1 MIEYTDLAT
10 NADGTRRG
18 LKKKH
23 VQMIAIGGTIGTG
36 LFLGAGNS
44 IAKTG
49 PSILVVYAVL
59 GAFFFLMM
67 RGIGEMLYAD
77 PSQHTF
83 VSFISKYVGNGAGY
97 FAGWS
102 YWIGLTFVAMAELT
116 AVSTYVKFWFPHWQ
130 TWIIQVLFLMTLTLV
145 NLVAVKVFG
154 ETEYWFAMIKIIAII
169 AMIITGLVLIFTGF
183 KAPAAGG
190 HTVASFSNIS
200 HHFSMF
206 PNGAGMFFA
215 AFPMVFFAF
224 QGMEFVGIT
233 TAETQ
238 NPREVLPRAINTII
252 IRILIFYLGA
262 MVIIM
267 SIINWHVIA
276 KTPDQSPFVMVFQLA
291 GLKAAAVIIN
301 FVVLTSAASA
311 LNSAIYSAGR
321 HFYQLAI
328 ESDSSLMRS
337 FGKISTNGVP
347 ANAIIFTAALV
358 LLSPVI
364 NAIPQITSAFA
375 FITAISSN
383 MYIIVYA
390 MTMYAHRK
398 FRESADYLPNGFTM
412 PGYQLTSPLTLV
424 FFVAIYLSL
433 FFQSDSR
440 FSAIGALIFTL
451 VFGHFAH
458 RKFSNTAVLYKEKM
472 TTADYNN

>member
-1 MIEYTDLAT
+1 MSQQKNAT
-10 NADGTRRG
+10 MNADGTIRG

-49 PSILVVYAVL
+49 PSILIVYAVL
-59 GAFFFLMM
+59 GAFFFMMM

-83 VSFISKYVGNGAGY
+83 VSFISKYVGAGAGY

-102 YWIGLTFVAMAELT
+102 YWIGLLFVAMAELT
-116 AVSTYVKFWFPHWQ
+116 AVSTYVKFWFPSWK
-130 TWIIQVLFLMTLTLV
+130 TWIIQILFLFVLTMI
-145 NLVAVKVFG
+145 NLIAVRVFG
-154 ETEYWFAMIKIIAII
+154 ETEYWFAMIKIIAIV
-169 AMIITGLVLIFTGF
+169 AMIVTGLILIFTGF
-183 KAPAAGG
+183 KAPASGG
-190 HTVASFSNIS
+190 HTVASFSNV
-200 HHFSMF
+200 FSNFSLF
-206 PNGAGMFFA
+206 PNGDSVFFA

-233 TAETQ
+233 TAETE
-238 NPREVLPRAINTII
+238 NPREVLPKAINTII

-262 MVIIM
+262 MIIIM

-276 KTPDQSPFVMVFQLA
+276 KTPESSPFVMVFQLA
-291 GLKAAAVIIN
+291 GFKAAATIIN

-321 HFYQLAI
+321 HFYQLAE
-328 ESDSSLMRS
+328 ESDSKFMINFRE
-337 FGKISTNGVP
+337 ISSNGVP
-347 ANAIIFTAALV
+347 AKAIIFTAILV
-358 LLSPVI
+358 LISPVI
-364 NAIPQITSAFA
+364 NSIPQITSAFGL
-375 FITAISSN
+375 ITSISSN

-398 FRESADYLPNGFTM
+398 FRESTNFMPDGFLM
-412 PGYQLTSPLTLV
+412 PGYKWTSPLTLL
-424 FFVAIYLSL
+424 FFVSIYASL
-433 FFQSDSR
+433 FFQADSR
-440 FSAIGALIFTL
+440 VAAIGAILFTI
-451 VFGHFAH
+451 VFGYLSH
-458 RKFSNTAVLYKEKM
+458 RKFSTKNAV
-472 TTADYNN
+472 TV

>member
-1 MIEYTDLAT
+1 MINYTDLAT
-10 NADGTRRG
+10 NADGTKRG

-49 PSILVVYAVL
+49 PSILLVYAVL

-83 VSFISKYVGNGAGY
+83 VSFISRYVGRGAGY

-130 TWIIQVLFLMTLTLV
+130 TWIIQVLFLLTLTLV

-169 AMIITGLVLIFTGF
+169 AMIVTGLFLIFTGF
-183 KAPAAGG
+183 QAPATGG

-206 PNGAGMFFA
+206 PNGSGMFFA

-238 NPREVLPRAINTII
+238 NPRDVLPRAIDTII

-276 KTPDQSPFVMVFQLA
+276 RTPDQSPFVMVFQLA
-291 GLKAAAVIIN
+291 GLKGAAAIIN

-321 HFYQLAI
+321 HFYQLAK
-328 ESDSSLMRS
+328 ESDHSLMTS
-337 FGKISTNGVP
+337 FGKISTHGVP
-347 ANAIIFTAALV
+347 ANAVLLTAALV
-358 LLSPVI
+358 LLSPII
-364 NAIPQITSAFA
+364 NAIPQITSAFT

-398 FRESADYLPNGFTM
+398 FRQSANYLPNGFTM
-412 PGYQLTSPLTLV
+412 PGYRITSPLTLS

-433 FFQSDSR
+433 FFQSDTR

-458 RKFSNTAVLYKEKM
+458 RKFSNTAVTYTKER
-472 TTADYNN
+472 TSI

>member
-1 MIEYTDLAT
+1 MSQQKKAT
-10 NADGTRRG
+10 MNADGTIRG

-49 PSILVVYAVL
+49 PSILIVYAVL
-59 GAFFFLMM
+59 GAFFFMMM

-83 VSFISKYVGNGAGY
+83 VSFISKYVGAGAGY

-102 YWIGLTFVAMAELT
+102 YWIGLLFVAMAELT
-116 AVSTYVKFWFPHWQ
+116 AVSTYVKFWFPSWK
-130 TWIIQVLFLMTLTLV
+130 TWIIQIIFLFVLTMI
-145 NLVAVKVFG
+145 NLIAVRVFG
-154 ETEYWFAMIKIIAII
+154 ETEYWFAMIKIIAIV
-169 AMIITGLVLIFTGF
+169 AMIVTGLVLIFTGF
-183 KAPAAGG
+183 KAPASGG
-190 HTVASFSNIS
+190 HTVASFSNV
-200 HHFSMF
+200 FSNFSLF
-206 PNGAGMFFA
+206 PNGASMFFA

-233 TAETQ
+233 TAETE
-238 NPREVLPRAINTII
+238 NPREVLPKAINTII

-262 MVIIM
+262 MIIIM

-276 KTPDQSPFVMVFQLA
+276 KTPESSPFVMVFQLA
-291 GLKAAAVIIN
+291 GFKAAATIIN

-321 HFYQLAI
+321 HFYQLAE
-328 ESDSSLMRS
+328 ESDSKFMINFRE
-337 FGKISTNGVP
+337 ISANGVP
-347 ANAIIFTAALV
+347 AKAIIFTAILV
-358 LLSPVI
+358 LISPVI
-364 NAIPQITSAFA
+364 NSIPQITSAFSL
-375 FITAISSN
+375 ITSISSN

-398 FRESADYLPNGFTM
+398 FRESTNFMPDGFLM
-412 PGYQLTSPLTLV
+412 PGYKWTSPLTLL
-424 FFVAIYLSL
+424 FFVSIYASL
-433 FFQSDSR
+433 FFQADSR
-440 FSAIGALIFTL
+440 VAAIGAILFTI
-451 VFGHFAH
+451 VFGYLSH
-458 RKFSNTAVLYKEKM
+458 RKFSTKNAV
-472 TTADYNN
+472 TV

>member
-1 MIEYTDLAT
+1 MSQQKKAT
-10 NADGTRRG
+10 MNADGTIRG

-49 PSILVVYAVL
+49 PSILIVYAVL
-59 GAFFFLMM
+59 GAFFFMMM

-83 VSFISKYVGNGAGY
+83 VSFISKYVGAGAGY

-102 YWIGLTFVAMAELT
+102 YWIGLLFVAMAELT
-116 AVSTYVKFWFPHWQ
+116 AVSTYVKFWFPSWK
-130 TWIIQVLFLMTLTLV
+130 TWIIQIIFLFVLTMI
-145 NLVAVKVFG
+145 NLITVRLFG
-154 ETEYWFAMIKIIAII
+154 ETEYWFAMIKIITIV
-169 AMIITGLVLIFTGF
+169 AMIVTGLVLIFTGF
-183 KAPAAGG
+183 KAPASGG
-190 HTVASFSNIS
+190 HTIASFSNV
-200 HHFSMF
+200 FSNFSLF
-206 PNGAGMFFA
+206 PNSASMFFA

-233 TAETQ
+233 TAETE
-238 NPREVLPRAINTII
+238 NPREVLPKAINTII

-262 MVIIM
+262 MIIIM

-276 KTPDQSPFVMVFQLA
+276 KTPESSPFVMVFQLA
-291 GLKAAAVIIN
+291 GFKAAATIIN

-321 HFYQLAI
+321 HFYQLAE
-328 ESDSSLMRS
+328 ESDSKFMINFRE
-337 FGKISTNGVP
+337 ISSNGVP
-347 ANAIIFTAALV
+347 AKAIIFTAILV
-358 LLSPVI
+358 LISPVI
-364 NAIPQITSAFA
+364 NSIPQITSAFSL
-375 FITAISSN
+375 ITSISSN

-398 FRESADYLPNGFTM
+398 FRESTNFMPDGFLM
-412 PGYQLTSPLTLV
+412 PGYKWTSPLTLL
-424 FFVAIYLSL
+424 FFVSIYASL
-433 FFQSDSR
+433 FFQADSR
-440 FSAIGALIFTL
+440 VAAIGAILFTI
-451 VFGHFAH
+451 VFGYLSH
-458 RKFSNTAVLYKEKM
+458 RKFSTKNAV
-472 TTADYNN
+472 TV

>member
-1 MIEYTDLAT
+1 MSQQKKTT
-10 NADGTRRG
+10 MNADGTIRG

-49 PSILVVYAVL
+49 PSILIVYAVL
-59 GAFFFLMM
+59 GAFFFMMM

-83 VSFISKYVGNGAGY
+83 VSFISKYVGAGAGY

-102 YWIGLTFVAMAELT
+102 YWIGLLFVAMAELT
-116 AVSTYVKFWFPHWQ
+116 AVSTYVKFWFPSWK
-130 TWIIQVLFLMTLTLV
+130 TWIIQIIFLFVLTMI
-145 NLVAVKVFG
+145 NLIAVRVFG
-154 ETEYWFAMIKIIAII
+154 ETEYWFAMIKIIAIV
-169 AMIITGLVLIFTGF
+169 AMIVTGLVLIFTGF
-183 KAPAAGG
+183 KAPASGG
-190 HTVASFSNIS
+190 HTVASFGNVFSN
-200 HHFSMF
+200 FSLF
-206 PNGAGMFFA
+206 PNGASMFFA

-233 TAETQ
+233 TAETE
-238 NPREVLPRAINTII
+238 NPREVLPKAINTII

-262 MVIIM
+262 MIIIM

-276 KTPDQSPFVMVFQLA
+276 KTPESSPFVMVFQLA
-291 GLKAAAVIIN
+291 GFKAAATIIN

-321 HFYQLAI
+321 HFYQLAE
-328 ESDSSLMRS
+328 ESDSKFMINFRE
-337 FGKISTNGVP
+337 ISSNGVP
-347 ANAIIFTAALV
+347 AKAIIFTAILV
-358 LLSPVI
+358 LISPVI
-364 NAIPQITSAFA
+364 NSIPQITSAFSL
-375 FITAISSN
+375 ITSISSN

-398 FRESADYLPNGFTM
+398 FRESTNFMPDGFLM
-412 PGYQLTSPLTLV
+412 PGYKWTSPLTLL
-424 FFVAIYLSL
+424 FFVSIYASL
-433 FFQSDSR
+433 FFQADSR
-440 FSAIGALIFTL
+440 VAAIGAILFTI
-451 VFGHFAH
+451 VFGYLSH
-458 RKFSNTAVLYKEKM
+458 RKFSTKNAV
-472 TTADYNN
+472 TV

>member
-1 MIEYTDLAT
+1 MSQQKNAT
-10 NADGTRRG
+10 MNADGTIRG

-49 PSILVVYAVL
+49 PSILIVYAVL
-59 GAFFFLMM
+59 GAFFFMMM

-83 VSFISKYVGNGAGY
+83 VSFISKYVGAGAGY

-102 YWIGLTFVAMAELT
+102 YWIGLLFVAMAELT
-116 AVSTYVKFWFPHWQ
+116 AVSTYVKFWFPSWK
-130 TWIIQVLFLMTLTLV
+130 TWIIQILFLFVLTMI
-145 NLVAVKVFG
+145 NLIAVRVFG
-154 ETEYWFAMIKIIAII
+154 ETEYWFAMIKIIAIV
-169 AMIITGLVLIFTGF
+169 AMIVTGLILIFTGF
-183 KAPAAGG
+183 KAPASGG
-190 HTVASFSNIS
+190 HTVASFSNV
-200 HHFSMF
+200 FSNFSLF
-206 PNGAGMFFA
+206 PNGASMFFA

-233 TAETQ
+233 TAETE
-238 NPREVLPRAINTII
+238 NPREVLPKAINTII

-262 MVIIM
+262 MIIIM

-276 KTPDQSPFVMVFQLA
+276 KTPESSPFVMVFQLA
-291 GLKAAAVIIN
+291 GFKAAATIIN

-321 HFYQLAI
+321 HFYQLAE
-328 ESDSSLMRS
+328 ESDSKFMINFRE
-337 FGKISTNGVP
+337 ISSNGVP
-347 ANAIIFTAALV
+347 AKAIIFTAILV
-358 LLSPVI
+358 LISPVI
-364 NAIPQITSAFA
+364 NSIPQITSAFGL
-375 FITAISSN
+375 ITSISSN

-398 FRESADYLPNGFTM
+398 FRESTNFMPDGFLM
-412 PGYQLTSPLTLV
+412 PGYKWTSPLTLL
-424 FFVAIYLSL
+424 FFVSIYASL
-433 FFQSDSR
+433 FFQAGSR
-440 FSAIGALIFTL
+440 VAAIGAILFTI
-451 VFGHFAH
+451 VFGYLSH
-458 RKFSNTAVLYKEKM
+458 RKFSTKNAV
-472 TTADYNN
+472 TV

>member
-1 MIEYTDLAT
+1 MIEYTNLAV
-10 NADGTRRG
+10 NHDGTIRG

-49 PSILVVYAVL
+49 PSILIVYAVL
-59 GAFFFLMM
+59 GAFFFMMM

-83 VSFISKYVGNGAGY
+83 VSFISKYVGAGAGY

-102 YWIGLTFVAMAELT
+102 YWIGLVFVAMAELT
-116 AVSTYVKFWFPHWQ
+116 AVSTYVKFWFPNWQ
-130 TWIIQVLFLMTLTLV
+130 TWIIQIAFLFILTMI
-145 NLVAVKVFG
+145 NLIAVKLFG
-154 ETEYWFAMIKIIAII
+154 ETEYWFAMIKIIAIV
-169 AMIITGLVLIFTGF
+169 AMIVTGLFLIATGF
-183 KAPAAGG
+183 KAPASGG
-190 HTVASFSNIS
+190 HTVASFGNVFSN
-200 HHFSMF
+200 FTLF
-206 PNGAGMFFA
+206 PNGASMFFA

-238 NPREVLPRAINTII
+238 NPREVLPKAINTII
-252 IRILIFYLGA
+252 FRILIFYLGA
-262 MVIIM
+262 MIIIM

-276 KTPDQSPFVMVFQLA
+276 KTPDESPFVMVFQLA
-291 GLKAAAVIIN
+291 GFKAAALVIN

-321 HFYQLAI
+321 HFYQLAE
-328 ESDSSLMRS
+328 ESDSKFTGNFRE
-337 FGKISTNGVP
+337 ISSNGVP
-347 ANAIIFTAALV
+347 AKAIILTAVLV

-364 NAIPQITSAFA
+364 NSIPQITSAFG
-375 FITAISSN
+375 FITSISSN

-398 FRESADYLPNGFTM
+398 FRESSDFMPNGFIM
-412 PGYQLTSPLTLV
+412 PGYKWTSPLTLL
-424 FFVAIYLSL
+424 FFAAIYVSL

-440 FSAIGALIFTL
+440 MSAIGAIVFTIIFGYL
-451 VFGHFAH
+451 SH
-458 RKFSNTAVLYKEKM
+458 RKFSSKVSTSTSTAS
-472 TTADYNN
+472 

>member
-1 MIEYTDLAT
+1 MSQQKKAT
-10 NADGTRRG
+10 MNADGTIRG

-49 PSILVVYAVL
+49 PSILIVYAVL
-59 GAFFFLMM
+59 GAFFFMMM

-83 VSFISKYVGNGAGY
+83 VSFISKYVGAGAGY

-102 YWIGLTFVAMAELT
+102 YWIGLLFVAMAELT
-116 AVSTYVKFWFPHWQ
+116 AVSTYVKFWFPSWK
-130 TWIIQVLFLMTLTLV
+130 TWIIQIIFLFVLTMI
-145 NLVAVKVFG
+145 NLIAVRVFG
-154 ETEYWFAMIKIIAII
+154 ETEYWFAMIKIIAIV
-169 AMIITGLVLIFTGF
+169 AMIVTGLVLIFTGF
-183 KAPAAGG
+183 KAPASGG
-190 HTVASFSNIS
+190 HTVASFSNV
-200 HHFSMF
+200 FSNFSLF
-206 PNGAGMFFA
+206 PNGASMFFA

-233 TAETQ
+233 TAETED
-238 NPREVLPRAINTII
+238 PREVLPKAINTII

-262 MVIIM
+262 MIIIM

-276 KTPDQSPFVMVFQLA
+276 KTPESSPFVMVFQLA
-291 GLKAAAVIIN
+291 GFKAAATIIN

-321 HFYQLAI
+321 HFYQLAE
-328 ESDSSLMRS
+328 ESDSKFMINFRE
-337 FGKISTNGVP
+337 ISSNGVP
-347 ANAIIFTAALV
+347 AKAIIFTAILV
-358 LLSPVI
+358 LISPVI
-364 NAIPQITSAFA
+364 NSIPQITSAFSL
-375 FITAISSN
+375 ITSISSN

-398 FRESADYLPNGFTM
+398 FRESTNFMPDGFLM
-412 PGYQLTSPLTLV
+412 PGYKWTSPLTLL
-424 FFVAIYLSL
+424 FFVSIYASL
-433 FFQSDSR
+433 FFQADSR
-440 FSAIGALIFTL
+440 VAAIGAILFTI
-451 VFGHFAH
+451 VFGYLSH
-458 RKFSNTAVLYKEKM
+458 RKFSTKNAV
-472 TTADYNN
+472 TV

>member
-1 MIEYTDLAT
+1 MMVHTNITT
-10 NADGTRRG
+10 NADGTKRG

-44 IAKTG
+44 IARTG
-49 PSILVVYAVL
+49 PSILIVYAVL

-83 VSFISKYVGNGAGY
+83 VSFISKYVSPGAGY

-102 YWIGLTFVAMAELT
+102 YWIGLVFVAMAELT

-130 TWIIQVLFLMTLTLV
+130 TWIIQIAFLAILTLI
-145 NLVAVKVFG
+145 NLISVKYFG
-154 ETEYWFAMIKIIAII
+154 ETEYWFAMIKIIAIV
-169 AMIITGLVLIFTGF
+169 AMIVTGLVLIFTGF
-183 KAPAAGG
+183 QAPASGG
-190 HTVASFSNIS
+190 HTIASFSNIT

-206 PNGAGMFFA
+206 PNGVGMFIS

-238 NPREVLPRAINTII
+238 NPRAVLPQAINTII

-262 MVIIM
+262 MTIIM

-291 GLKAAAVIIN
+291 GLRAAAVIIN

-321 HFYQLAI
+321 HFYQLA
-328 ESDSSLMRS
+328 EDSNTPIMSH
-337 FGKISTNGVP
+337 FKKISTHGVP
-347 ANAIIFTAALV
+347 ANAILLTAILV

-364 NAIPQITSAFA
+364 NAIPQITSAFG

-383 MYIIVYA
+383 MYIIVYT

-398 FRESADYLPNGFTM
+398 FRESSNYLPDGFTM
-412 PGYQLTSPLTLV
+412 PGYKFTSPLTLL
-424 FFVAIYLSL
+424 FFFAIYLSL

-440 FSAIGALIFTL
+440 VSAIGAVIFTI
-451 VFGHFAH
+451 VFGYLAH
-458 RKFSNTAVLYKEKM
+458 RKFANVATDV
-472 TTADYNN
+472 

>member
-1 MIEYTDLAT
+1 MSQQKKAT
-10 NADGTRRG
+10 MNADGTIRG

-49 PSILVVYAVL
+49 PSILIVYAVL
-59 GAFFFLMM
+59 GAFFFMMM

-83 VSFISKYVGNGAGY
+83 VSFISKYVGAGAGY

-102 YWIGLTFVAMAELT
+102 YWIGLLFVAMAELT
-116 AVSTYVKFWFPHWQ
+116 AVSTYVKFWFPSWK
-130 TWIIQVLFLMTLTLV
+130 TWIIQIIFLFVLTMI
-145 NLVAVKVFG
+145 NLIAVRVFG
-154 ETEYWFAMIKIIAII
+154 ETEYWFAMIKIIAIV
-169 AMIITGLVLIFTGF
+169 AMIVTGLVLIFTGF
-183 KAPAAGG
+183 KAPASGG
-190 HTVASFSNIS
+190 HTVASFSNV
-200 HHFSMF
+200 FSNFSLF
-206 PNGAGMFFA
+206 PNGASMFFA

-233 TAETQ
+233 TAETE
-238 NPREVLPRAINTII
+238 NPREVLPKAINTII

-262 MVIIM
+262 MIIIM

-276 KTPDQSPFVMVFQLA
+276 KTPESSPFVMVFQLA
-291 GLKAAAVIIN
+291 GFKAAATIIN

-321 HFYQLAI
+321 HFYQLAE
-328 ESDSSLMRS
+328 ESDSKFMINFRE
-337 FGKISTNGVP
+337 ISSNGVP
-347 ANAIIFTAALV
+347 AKAIIFTAILV
-358 LLSPVI
+358 LISPVI
-364 NAIPQITSAFA
+364 SSIPQITSAFSL
-375 FITAISSN
+375 ITSISSN

-398 FRESADYLPNGFTM
+398 FRESTNFMPDGFLM
-412 PGYQLTSPLTLV
+412 PGYKWTSPLTLL
-424 FFVAIYLSL
+424 FFVSIYASL
-433 FFQSDSR
+433 FFQADSR
-440 FSAIGALIFTL
+440 VAAIGAILFTI
-451 VFGHFAH
+451 VFGYLSH
-458 RKFSNTAVLYKEKM
+458 RKFSTKNAV
-472 TTADYNN
+472 TV

>member
-10 NADGTRRG
+10 NPDGTVRG

-49 PSILVVYAVL
+49 PSILVVYAIL

-77 PSQHTF
+77 PTQHTF
-83 VSFISKYVGNGAGY
+83 VSFISRYVGAGAGY

-116 AVSTYVKFWFPHWQ
+116 AVSTYVKFWFPGWH
-130 TWIIQVLFLMTLTLV
+130 TWLIQIVFLAILTLV
-145 NLVAVKVFG
+145 NLVAVKIFG
-154 ETEYWFAMIKIIAII
+154 ETEYWFAMIKIIAIL
-169 AMIITGLVLIFTGF
+169 AMIATGLFLIFTGF
-183 KAPAAGG
+183 EAPAAGG
-190 HTVASFSNIS
+190 HTIASFGNII
-200 HHFSMF
+200 HNFELF
-206 PNGAGMFFA
+206 PNGPAMFFA

-238 NPREVLPRAINTII
+238 NPRQVLPRAINTII
-252 IRILIFYLGA
+252 FRILIFYLGA
-262 MVIIM
+262 MIIIM

-276 KTPDQSPFVMVFQLA
+276 KTPGQSPFVMVFELA
-291 GLKAAAVIIN
+291 GFKAAATVIN

-311 LNSAIYSAGR
+311 LNSALYSAGR
-321 HFYQLAI
+321 HFYQLAK
-328 ESDSSLMRS
+328 ESNTTIMTP
-337 FGKISTNGVP
+337 FGKISKLGIP

-358 LLSPVI
+358 LFSPI
-364 NAIPQITSAFA
+364 ISALPQITSAFS

-383 MYIIVYA
+383 MYIIVYGL
-390 MTMYAHRK
+390 TMYAHRK
-398 FRESADYLPNGFTM
+398 FRESADFLPDGFKM
-412 PGYQLTSPLTLV
+412 PGYKVTSPLTLL
-424 FFVAIYLSL
+424 FFVAIYFSL
-433 FFQSDSR
+433 FFQSDTR
-440 FSAIGALIFTL
+440 MSAIGAIIFTV
-451 VFGHFAH
+451 VFGTLVHQRF
-458 RKFSNTAVLYKEKM
+458 KNTK
-472 TTADYNN
+472 N

>member
-1 MIEYTDLAT
+1 MSQQKNAT
-10 NADGTRRG
+10 MNTDGTIRG

-49 PSILVVYAVL
+49 PSILIVYAVL
-59 GAFFFLMM
+59 GAFFFMMM

-83 VSFISKYVGNGAGY
+83 VSFISKYVGAGAGY

-102 YWIGLTFVAMAELT
+102 YWIGLLFVAMAELT
-116 AVSTYVKFWFPHWQ
+116 AVSTYVKFWFPSWK
-130 TWIIQVLFLMTLTLV
+130 TWIIQILFLFVLTMI
-145 NLVAVKVFG
+145 NLIAVRVFG
-154 ETEYWFAMIKIIAII
+154 ETEYWFAMIKIIAIV
-169 AMIITGLVLIFTGF
+169 AMIVTGLILIFTGF
-183 KAPAAGG
+183 KAPANGG
-190 HTVASFSNIS
+190 HTVASFSNV
-200 HHFSMF
+200 FSNFSLF
-206 PNGAGMFFA
+206 PNGASMFFA

-233 TAETQ
+233 TAETE
-238 NPREVLPRAINTII
+238 NPRKVLPKAINTII

-262 MVIIM
+262 MIIIM

-276 KTPDQSPFVMVFQLA
+276 KTPESSPFVMVFQLA
-291 GLKAAAVIIN
+291 GFKAAATIIN

-321 HFYQLAI
+321 HFYQLA
-328 ESDSSLMRS
+328 EKSDSKFMINFRE
-337 FGKISTNGVP
+337 ISSNGVP
-347 ANAIIFTAALV
+347 AKAIIFTAILV
-358 LLSPVI
+358 LISPVI
-364 NAIPQITSAFA
+364 NSIPQITSAFGL
-375 FITAISSN
+375 ITSISSN

-398 FRESADYLPNGFTM
+398 FRESTNFMPDGFLM
-412 PGYQLTSPLTLV
+412 PGYKWTSPLTLL
-424 FFVAIYLSL
+424 FFVSIYASL
-433 FFQSDSR
+433 FFQADSR
-440 FSAIGALIFTL
+440 VAAIGAILFTI
-451 VFGHFAH
+451 VFGYLSH
-458 RKFSNTAVLYKEKM
+458 RKFSTKNAV
-472 TTADYNN
+472 TV

>member
-1 MIEYTDLAT
+1 MMKYTDT
-10 NADGTRRG
+10 TINHDGTIRG

-49 PSILVVYAVL
+49 PSILIVYAAL
-59 GAFFFLMM
+59 GFFFFLMM

-83 VSFISKYVGNGAGY
+83 VSFISKYVGAGSGY

-102 YWIGLTFVAMAELT
+102 YWIGLLFVAMAELT
-116 AVSTYVKFWFPHWQ
+116 AVSTYVKFWFPNLQ
-130 TWIIQVLFLMTLTLV
+130 TWLIQIVFLAILTMI
-145 NLVAVKVFG
+145 NLVAVRLFG
-154 ETEYWFAMIKIIAII
+154 ETEYWFAMIKIIAIV
-169 AMIITGLVLIFTGF
+169 AMIITGPFLIFTGF
-183 KAPAAGG
+183 KSPASGG
-190 HTVASFSNIS
+190 HTVASFGNVFSN
-200 HHFSMF
+200 FSLF
-206 PNGAGMFFA
+206 PNGASMFFA

-238 NPREVLPRAINTII
+238 NPREVLPKAINTII
-252 IRILIFYLGA
+252 LRILIFYLGA

-276 KTPDQSPFVMVFQLA
+276 KTPNQSPFVMVFQLA
-291 GLKAAAVIIN
+291 GFKAAAVVIN

-321 HFYQLAI
+321 HFYQLAE
-328 ESDSSLMRS
+328 ESDSHFMKQ
-337 FGKISTNGVP
+337 FQEISTHGVP
-347 ANAIIFTAALV
+347 AKAIILTAILV
-358 LLSPVI
+358 LLSPII
-364 NAIPQITSAFA
+364 NSIPQITSAFG

-383 MYIIVYA
+383 MYIIVYG

-398 FRESADYLPNGFTM
+398 FRESTDFMPNGFVM
-412 PGYQLTSPLTLV
+412 PGYNWTSPLTLI
-424 FFVAIYLSL
+424 FFAGIYISL
-433 FFQSDSR
+433 FFESDSR
-440 FSAIGALIFTL
+440 MPAIGAIVFTLIFGFL
-451 VFGHFAH
+451 SH
-458 RKFSNTAVLYKEKM
+458 RKFASTAAPTVTL
-472 TTADYNN
+472 

>member
-1 MIEYTDLAT
+1 MSQQKKAT
-10 NADGTRRG
+10 MNADGTIRG

-49 PSILVVYAVL
+49 PSILIVYAVL
-59 GAFFFLMM
+59 GAFFFMMM

-83 VSFISKYVGNGAGY
+83 VSFISKYVGAGAGY

-102 YWIGLTFVAMAELT
+102 YWIGLLFVAMAELT
-116 AVSTYVKFWFPHWQ
+116 AVSTYVKFWFPSWK
-130 TWIIQVLFLMTLTLV
+130 TWIIQIIFLFVLTMI
-145 NLVAVKVFG
+145 NLIAVRVFG
-154 ETEYWFAMIKIIAII
+154 ETEYWFAMIKIIAIV
-169 AMIITGLVLIFTGF
+169 AMIVTGLVLIFTGF
-183 KAPAAGG
+183 KAPASGG
-190 HTVASFSNIS
+190 HTVASFSNV
-200 HHFSMF
+200 FSNFSLF
-206 PNGAGMFFA
+206 PNGASMFFA

-233 TAETQ
+233 TAETE
-238 NPREVLPRAINTII
+238 NPREVLPKAINTII

-262 MVIIM
+262 MIIIM

-276 KTPDQSPFVMVFQLA
+276 KTPESSPFVMVFQLA
-291 GLKAAAVIIN
+291 GFKAAATIIN

-321 HFYQLAI
+321 HFYQLAE
-328 ESDSSLMRS
+328 ESDSKFMINFRE
-337 FGKISTNGVP
+337 ISSNGVP
-347 ANAIIFTAALV
+347 AKAIIFTAILV
-358 LLSPVI
+358 LISPVI
-364 NAIPQITSAFA
+364 NSIPQITSAFSL
-375 FITAISSN
+375 ITSISSN

-398 FRESADYLPNGFTM
+398 FRESTNFMPDGFLM
-412 PGYQLTSPLTLV
+412 PGYKWTSPLTLL
-424 FFVAIYLSL
+424 FFVSIYASL
-433 FFQSDSR
+433 FFQADSR
-440 FSAIGALIFTL
+440 VAAIGAILFTI
-451 VFGHFAH
+451 VFSYLSH
-458 RKFSNTAVLYKEKM
+458 RKFSTKNAV
-472 TTADYNN
+472 TV

>member
-1 MIEYTDLAT
+1 MIEYTDIAT
-10 NADGTRRG
+10 NADGTKRG

-49 PSILVVYAVL
+49 PSILIVYAIL

-83 VSFISKYVGNGAGY
+83 VSFISKYVGASAGY

-116 AVSTYVKFWFPHWQ
+116 AVSTYVKFWFPDWP
-130 TWIIQVLFLMTLTLV
+130 TWLIQIAFLAVLTLV
-145 NLVAVKVFG
+145 NLVAVNIFG

-169 AMIITGLVLIFTGF
+169 AMIVTGIFLIMIGF
-183 KAPAAGG
+183 KAPASGG
-190 HTVASFSNIS
+190 HTVASLQNIT
-200 HHFSMF
+200 HGFTLF
-206 PNGAGMFFA
+206 PNGPAMFIA

-233 TAETQ
+233 TAETE
-238 NPREVLPRAINTII
+238 NPRHVLPRAINTII

-262 MVIIM
+262 MTIIM

-276 KTPDQSPFVMVFQLA
+276 KTPGQSPFVMVFELA
-291 GLKAAAVIIN
+291 GFKAAAAVIN

-311 LNSAIYSAGR
+311 LNSALYSAGR
-321 HFYQLAI
+321 HFYQLAK
-328 ESDSSLMRS
+328 ESNTNVMTP
-337 FGKISTNGVP
+337 FKKISAHGIP
-347 ANAIIFTAALV
+347 ANAILFTSALV
-358 LLSPVI
+358 LLSPII
-364 NAIPQITSAFA
+364 NSIPQITSSFS

-383 MYIIVYA
+383 MYIIVYGL
-390 MTMYAHRK
+390 TMYAHRK
-398 FRESADYLPNGFTM
+398 FRESDDYMPDGFTM
-412 PGYQLTSPLTLV
+412 PGYRVTSPLTLL
-424 FFVAIYLSL
+424 FFAAIYISL
-433 FFQSDSR
+433 FFQADTR
-440 FSAIGALIFTL
+440 MSAIGAIIFTL
-451 VFGHFAH
+451 IFGTLVHK
-458 RKFSNTAVLYKEKM
+458 RFS
-472 TTADYNN
+472 TTNNG

>member
-1 MIEYTDLAT
+1 MIEYSDLAI
-10 NADGTRRG
+10 NADGTKRG

-49 PSILVVYAVL
+49 PSILIVYAIL
-59 GAFFFLMM
+59 GLFFFLMM

-83 VSFISKYVGNGAGY
+83 VAFISKYVSPGAGY

-116 AVSTYVKFWFPHWQ
+116 AVSTYVKFWFPTWQ
-130 TWIIQVLFLMTLTLV
+130 TWLIQIFFLAILTLV

-169 AMIITGLVLIFTGF
+169 AMIVTGLFLIFTGF
-183 KAPAAGG
+183 KAPASGG
-190 HTVASFSNIS
+190 NTVASFGNIT
-200 HHFSMF
+200 HHFSLF
-206 PNGAGMFFA
+206 PNGPAMFFA

-233 TAETQ
+233 TAETE
-238 NPREVLPRAINTII
+238 NPRGVLPRAINTII
-252 IRILIFYLGA
+252 LRILIFYLGA
-262 MVIIM
+262 MTIIM
-267 SIINWHVIA
+267 SIIDWHVIA
-276 KTPDQSPFVMVFQLA
+276 KTPEQSPFVMVFQLA
-291 GLKAAAVIIN
+291 GFKAAAAVIN

-321 HFYQLAI
+321 HFYQLAQ
-328 ESDSSLMRS
+328 ESHISVMSR
-337 FGKISTNGVP
+337 FEKISKHGVP
-347 ANAIIFTAALV
+347 ANAILLTATLV

-364 NAIPQITSAFA
+364 NAIPQITSSFS
-375 FITAISSN
+375 FITAVSSN

-398 FRESADYLPNGFTM
+398 FRASSDYLPNGFTM
-412 PGYQLTSPLTLV
+412 PAYSLTSPLTLL
-424 FFVAIYLSL
+424 FFAAIYVSL

-440 FSAIGALIFTL
+440 MPAIGAIIFTL
-451 VFGHFAH
+451 IFSTLAH
-458 RKFSNTAVLYKEKM
+458 RKFAGKS
-472 TTADYNN
+472 

>member
-10 NADGTRRG
+10 NADGTKRG

-49 PSILVVYAVL
+49 PSILLVYAIL

-83 VSFISKYVGNGAGY
+83 VSFISKYVGASAGY

-116 AVSTYVKFWFPHWQ
+116 AVSTYVKFWFPDWP
-130 TWIIQVLFLMTLTLV
+130 TWLIQIAFLAILTLV
-145 NLVAVKVFG
+145 NLVAVNIFG

-169 AMIITGLVLIFTGF
+169 AMIATGLFLIFTGF
-183 KAPAAGG
+183 KAPASGG
-190 HTVASFSNIS
+190 NTVASFGNIT
-200 HHFSMF
+200 HGFSLF
-206 PNGAGMFFA
+206 PNGPAMFFA

-233 TAETQ
+233 TAETE
-238 NPREVLPRAINTII
+238 NPRQVLPRAINTII
-252 IRILIFYLGA
+252 FRILIFYLGA
-262 MVIIM
+262 MTIIM

-276 KTPDQSPFVMVFQLA
+276 KTPGESPFVMVFQLA
-291 GLKAAAVIIN
+291 GFKAAAAVIN

-311 LNSAIYSAGR
+311 LNSALYSAGR
-321 HFYQLAI
+321 HFYQLAK
-328 ESDSSLMRS
+328 ESNTGVMSPFRT
-337 FGKISTNGVP
+337 ISKLGIP
-347 ANAIIFTAALV
+347 ANAILFTSALV
-358 LLSPVI
+358 LLSPI
-364 NAIPQITSAFA
+364 ISSIPQITSSFS

-383 MYIIVYA
+383 MYIIVYGL
-390 MTMYAHRK
+390 TMYAHRK
-398 FRESADYLPNGFTM
+398 FRESTDYLPDGFTM
-412 PGYQLTSPLTLV
+412 PGYKYTSPLTLL
-424 FFVAIYLSL
+424 FFAAIYLSL
-433 FFQSDSR
+433 FFQADTR
-440 FSAIGALIFTL
+440 MSAIGAIVFTLIFGTL
-451 VFGHFAH
+451 VH
-458 RKFSNTAVLYKEKM
+458 RRFSSAKTA
-472 TTADYNN
+472 

>member
-1 MIEYTDLAT
+1 MIEYTDLAI
-10 NADGTRRG
+10 NADGTKRG

-44 IAKTG
+44 IARTG

-83 VSFISKYVGNGAGY
+83 VSFITKYVSPGAGY

-130 TWIIQVLFLMTLTLV
+130 TWIIQIGFLAVLTLI

-169 AMIITGLVLIFTGF
+169 AMIITGLVLILTGF
-183 KAPAAGG
+183 QAPAAGG
-190 HTVASFSNIS
+190 HTIASFGNIT
-200 HHFSMF
+200 HNFSMF

-238 NPREVLPRAINTII
+238 NPRAVLPRAINTII

-262 MVIIM
+262 MTIIM
-267 SIINWHVIA
+267 SIINWRVIA
-276 KTPDQSPFVMVFQLA
+276 RTPDQSPFVMVFQLA

-321 HFYQLAI
+321 HFYQLAE
-328 ESDSSLMRS
+328 ESKSAAMSPFS
-337 FGKISTNGVP
+337 KISKHGVP
-347 ANAIIFTAALV
+347 ANAILLTATLV

-364 NAIPQITSAFA
+364 NAIPQITSAFG
-375 FITAISSN
+375 FITSISSN

-398 FRESADYLPNGFTM
+398 FRESTDFLPDGFVM
-412 PGYQLTSPLTLV
+412 PGYKFTSPLTLL

-440 FSAIGALIFTL
+440 LSAIGAIIFTII
-451 VFGHFAH
+451 FGYISH
-458 RKFSNTAVLYKEKM
+458 RKFARSTN
-472 TTADYNN
+472 

>member
-1 MIEYTDLAT
+1 MNQQKNTT
-10 NADGTRRG
+10 MNADGTIRG

-49 PSILVVYAVL
+49 PSILIVYAVL
-59 GAFFFLMM
+59 GAFFFMMM

-83 VSFISKYVGNGAGY
+83 VSFISKYVGAGAGY

-102 YWIGLTFVAMAELT
+102 YWIGLLFVAMAELT
-116 AVSTYVKFWFPHWQ
+116 AVSTYVKFWFPSWK
-130 TWIIQVLFLMTLTLV
+130 TWIIQILFLLVLTMI
-145 NLVAVKVFG
+145 NLIAVRVFG
-154 ETEYWFAMIKIIAII
+154 ETEYWFAMIKIIAIV
-169 AMIITGLVLIFTGF
+169 AMIVTGLVLIFTGF
-183 KAPAAGG
+183 KAPASGG
-190 HTVASFSNIS
+190 HTVASFGNVFSN
-200 HHFSMF
+200 FSLF
-206 PNGAGMFFA
+206 PNGASMFFA

-224 QGMEFVGIT
+224 QGMEFIGIT
-233 TAETQ
+233 TAETE
-238 NPREVLPRAINTII
+238 NPREVLPKAINTII

-262 MVIIM
+262 MIIIM

-276 KTPDQSPFVMVFQLA
+276 KTPESSPFVMVFQLA
-291 GLKAAAVIIN
+291 GFKAAATIIN

-321 HFYQLAI
+321 HFYQLAE
-328 ESDSSLMRS
+328 ESNSQFMINFREISS
-337 FGKISTNGVP
+337 NGVP
-347 ANAIIFTAALV
+347 AKAIIFTAILV

-364 NAIPQITSAFA
+364 NSIPQITSAFGL
-375 FITAISSN
+375 ITSISSN

-398 FRESADYLPNGFTM
+398 FRESTNFVPDGFLM
-412 PGYQLTSPLTLV
+412 PGYKWTSPLTLL
-424 FFVAIYLSL
+424 FFVSIYASL
-433 FFQSDSR
+433 FFQADSR
-440 FSAIGALIFTL
+440 VAAIGAILFTI
-451 VFGHFAH
+451 VFGYFSH
-458 RKFSNTAVLYKEKM
+458 RKFSTKNAV
-472 TTADYNN
+472 TV

>member
-1 MIEYTDLAT
+1 MSQQKNAT
-10 NADGTRRG
+10 MNADGTIRG

-49 PSILVVYAVL
+49 PSILIVYAVL
-59 GAFFFLMM
+59 GAFFFMMM

-83 VSFISKYVGNGAGY
+83 VSFISKYVGAGAGY

-102 YWIGLTFVAMAELT
+102 YWIGLLFVAMAELT
-116 AVSTYVKFWFPHWQ
+116 AVSTYVKFWFPSWK
-130 TWIIQVLFLMTLTLV
+130 TWIIQILFLFVLTMI
-145 NLVAVKVFG
+145 NLIAVRVFG
-154 ETEYWFAMIKIIAII
+154 ETEYWFAMIKIIAIV
-169 AMIITGLVLIFTGF
+169 AMIVTGLILIFTGF
-183 KAPAAGG
+183 KAPASGG
-190 HTVASFSNIS
+190 HTVASFSNV
-200 HHFSMF
+200 FSNFSLF
-206 PNGAGMFFA
+206 PNGASVFFA

-233 TAETQ
+233 TAETE
-238 NPREVLPRAINTII
+238 NPREVLPKAINTII

-262 MVIIM
+262 MIIIM

-276 KTPDQSPFVMVFQLA
+276 KTPESSPFVMVFQLA
-291 GLKAAAVIIN
+291 GFKADATIIN

-321 HFYQLAI
+321 HFYQLAE
-328 ESDSSLMRS
+328 ESDSKFMINFRE
-337 FGKISTNGVP
+337 ISSNGVP
-347 ANAIIFTAALV
+347 AKAIVFTAILV
-358 LLSPVI
+358 LISPVI
-364 NAIPQITSAFA
+364 NSIPQITSAFGL
-375 FITAISSN
+375 ITSISSN

-398 FRESADYLPNGFTM
+398 FRESTNFMPDGFLM
-412 PGYQLTSPLTLV
+412 PGYKWTSPLTLL
-424 FFVAIYLSL
+424 FFVSIYASL
-433 FFQSDSR
+433 FFQADSR
-440 FSAIGALIFTL
+440 VAAIGAILFTI
-451 VFGHFAH
+451 VFGYLSH
-458 RKFSNTAVLYKEKM
+458 RKFSTKNAV
-472 TTADYNN
+472 TV